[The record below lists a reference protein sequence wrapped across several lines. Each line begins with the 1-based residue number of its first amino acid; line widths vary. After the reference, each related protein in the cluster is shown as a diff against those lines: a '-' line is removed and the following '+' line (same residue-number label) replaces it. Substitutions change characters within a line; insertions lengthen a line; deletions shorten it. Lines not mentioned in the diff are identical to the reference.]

1 MERRRTLCQLA
12 ISNNYFVAK
21 LNGEV
26 VVITGDSSGIREATA
41 ETLAEEGAMIAVAAR
56 REERLSDQVERLNSD
71 GAKRSQSSAT

>member
-21 LNGEV
+21 LDDEV

-41 ETLAEEGAMIAVAAR
+41 ETLAEEGAMIAVAQ
-56 REERLSDQVERLNSD
+56 REERSGSPT
-71 GAKRSQSSAT
+71 RSRG

>member
-12 ISNNYFVAK
+12 ISNNHFVAK

-26 VVITGDSSGIREATA
+26 VVITGDSSGIGEATA
-41 ETLAEEGAMIAVAAR
+41 ETLAEEGAMVAAR

-71 GAKRSQSSAT
+71 GAKRSRSSAT

>member
-12 ISNNYFVAK
+12 ISNNHFVAK

-26 VVITGDSSGIREATA
+26 VVITGDSSGIGEATA
-41 ETLAEEGAMIAVAAR
+41 ETLAEEGATVAAR

-71 GAKRSQSSAT
+71 GAKRSRSSAT

>member
-12 ISNNYFVAK
+12 ISNTHFPK

-26 VVITGDSSGIREATA
+26 VVITGDSSGIRDATA

-56 REERLSDQVERLNSD
+56 REERLSDQVERLNSN
-71 GAKRSQSSAT
+71 GAKRSRSSAT

>member
-12 ISNNYFVAK
+12 ISNTHFPK

-26 VVITGDSSGIREATA
+26 VVITGDSSGIGEATA
-41 ETLAEEGAMIAVAAR
+41 ETLAEEGAMVAVAAR

>member
-12 ISNNYFVAK
+12 ISSNHFVAK

-26 VVITGDSSGIREATA
+26 VVITGDSSGIGEATA
-41 ETLAEEGAMIAVAAR
+41 ETLAGEGAMVAAR

-71 GAKRSQSSAT
+71 GAKRSLSSAT

>member
-41 ETLAEEGAMIAVAAR
+41 ETLAEEGAMIAVAQ
-56 REERLSDQVERLNSD
+56 REERSGSPT
-71 GAKRSQSSAT
+71 RSRG